1 MDDPLNRRMIV
12 AMLAFVPLLLLLLAG
27 RNFQP
32 PAALAQQTSDPRSA
46 EVAALP
52 GDAIEAPVF
61 TSDLPPALLAP
72 GAMDA
77 ARAANARD
85 PFSSGPMPSALPFR
99 FQGSST
105 DFGNAREC
113 LALAAMAEAGQS
125 DEGQRA
131 VIQVILNRV
140 RHPAFAG
147 TVCGVVFEGSQRRTG
162 CQFTFTCDGSLS
174 RRYGD
179 ADWTAA
185 RGRAEQALRGFVFA
199 AVGSATH
206 YHTDWVYPS
215 WSPKLDKIAQVETHL
230 FYRWPGRWGTNAAM
244 NKAYRGGEASFAQL
258 TAPRAPAL
266 DPGAYALL
274 PGAYPSGLPDG
285 LEPDAAAAIAT
296 GLPPLPSDTPKIS
309 SGEVVMRL
317 PNGRA
322 NFIVVSPRAGSDVA
336 LNTAR
341 GLCNAQGTCRVM
353 GWTDRRQ
360 VPASFPL
367 PRAARDSL
375 QFSYSRDP
383 AGGEIVLYNCD
394 SFTGLPREKCIP
406 RGR

>member
-12 AMLAFVPLLLLLLAG
+12 GLLAFVPLLLLLLAG
-27 RNFQP
+27 RTFHP
-32 PAALAQQTSDPRSA
+32 PVAIADPATDLRSA

-52 GDAIEAPVF
+52 GAAIEAPLF

-77 ARAANARD
+77 ARASNARD
-85 PFSSGPMPSALPFR
+85 PFTQGPIAAALPFR
-99 FQGSST
+99 FQGSSA
-105 DFGNAREC
+105 DFNNARDC
-113 LALAAMAEAGQS
+113 LALAAMAEAGSS
-125 DEGQRA
+125 DPGQRA

-147 TVCGVVFEGSQRRTG
+147 TVCGVVFEGSQRSTG

-179 ADWTAA
+179 ADWAAA
-185 RGRAEQALRGFVFA
+185 RSRAEQALRGFVFTT
-199 AVGSATH
+199 VGTATH

-215 WSPKLDKIAQVETHL
+215 WSPKLDKIGQVETHL

-244 NKAYRGGEASFAQL
+244 TKPYRGGEASFVQL
-258 TAPRAPAL
+258 TTPVAPGL
-266 DPGAYALL
+266 DAGAYGML
-274 PGAYPSGLPDG
+274 PGGYPSGFPAG
-285 LEPDAAAAIAT
+285 LDPDASAAIAT
-296 GLPPLPSDTPKIS
+296 TIPPLPSDTPKIS

-317 PNGRA
+317 PSGRA
-322 NFIVVSPRAGSDVA
+322 NFILVSPGAGSDVA
-336 LNTAR
+336 LAAAR
-341 GLCNAQGTCRVM
+341 GLCNGQGTCRVM
-353 GWTDRRQ
+353 GWTDRGQ

-367 PRAARDSL
+367 PRMARDSL
-375 QFSYSRDP
+375 QFSYTRDP
-383 AGGEIVLYNCD
+383 AGGEIVLYNCEK
-394 SFTGLPREKCIP
+394 FTGLPREKCIP

>member
-12 AMLAFVPLLLLLLAG
+12 ALLAFVPLLLLLLAG
-27 RNFQP
+27 RNFHP
-32 PAALAQQTSDPRSA
+32 PAALANQPDDPRSA

-52 GDAIEAPVF
+52 GDALEAPLF

-77 ARAANARD
+77 ARASNSRN
-85 PFSSGPMPSALPFR
+85 PFISGPIAAALPFR
-99 FQGSST
+99 FKGSAA
-105 DFGNAREC
+105 DFNNARDC

-125 DEGQRA
+125 DIGQRA

-147 TVCGVVFEGSQRRTG
+147 TVCGVVFEGSQRSTG

-174 RRYGD
+174 RRYSD
-179 ADWTAA
+179 ANWAAA
-185 RGRAEQALRGFVFA
+185 RSRAEQALRGFVFA
-199 AVGSATH
+199 AVGTATH

-230 FYRWPGRWGTNAAM
+230 FFRWPGRWGTNAAM
-244 NKAYRGGEASFAQL
+244 TKPYRGGEASFAQL
-258 TAPRAPAL
+258 TAPVAPGPV
-266 DPGAYALL
+266 PGVFGML

-285 LEPDAAAAIAT
+285 LEPDASAAIAT
-296 GLPPLPSDTPKIS
+296 GIPPLPKDTPKIA

-322 NFIVVSPRAGSDVA
+322 NFIVVSPGSGSDAA
-336 LNTAR
+336 LATAR
-341 GLCNAQGTCRVM
+341 GLCNGQGTCRVM
-353 GWTDRRQ
+353 GWNNRGQ
-360 VPASFPL
+360 VPVSFPL

-394 SFTGLPREKCIP
+394 AFTGLPREKCIP

>member
-12 AMLAFVPLLLLLLAG
+12 AMLAFVPFLLLLLAG
-27 RNFQP
+27 RSFQSP
-32 PAALAQQTSDPRSA
+32 TALAEQISDPRSA

-52 GDAIEAPVF
+52 GDAIEAPLF

-85 PFSSGPMPSALPFR
+85 PFISGPMSTALPFR
-99 FQGSST
+99 FQGSSA

-147 TVCGVVFEGSQRRTG
+147 TVCGVVFEGSQRSTG

-185 RGRAEQALRGFVFA
+185 RSRSEQALRGFVFA
-199 AVGSATH
+199 AVGTATH

-215 WSPKLDKIAQVETHL
+215 WSPKLDKIAQIETHL

-244 NKAYRGGEASFAQL
+244 SKAYRGGEASFVQL
-258 TAPRAPAL
+258 TAPRAPVL
-266 DPGAYALL
+266 NPGAYGFL
-274 PGAYPSGLPDG
+274 PGAYPSGMPDG
-285 LEPDAAAAIAT
+285 LEPDASMAIAT
-296 GLPPLPSDTPKIS
+296 GIPPLPADTPKIS

-317 PNGRA
+317 ANGRA
-322 NFIVVSPRAGSDVA
+322 NFIVVSPGAGSDVA
-336 LNTAR
+336 LAIAR
-341 GLCNAQGTCRVM
+341 GLCNGQGTCRVM
-353 GWTDRRQ
+353 GWTDRGQ

-383 AGGEIVLYNCD
+383 AGGEIVLYNCE

>member
-12 AMLAFVPLLLLLLAG
+12 ALLAFVPFLLLLLAG
-27 RNFQP
+27 RAFHP
-32 PAALAQQTSDPRSA
+32 PIALANLSADPRGA

-52 GDAIEAPVF
+52 GDAIEAPLF

-77 ARAANARD
+77 ARASNARD
-85 PFSSGPMPSALPFR
+85 PFANGPIVAALPFR
-99 FQGSST
+99 FQGNT
-105 DFGNAREC
+105 ADFNNARDC

-125 DEGQRA
+125 DVGQRA

-147 TVCGVVFEGSQRRTG
+147 TVCGVVFEGSQRSTG

-179 ADWTAA
+179 AGWAAA
-185 RGRAEQALRGFVFA
+185 RSRSEQALRGYVFA
-199 AVGSATH
+199 AVGTATH

-230 FYRWPGRWGTNAAM
+230 FYRWPGRWGTNAALT
-244 NKAYRGGEASFAQL
+244 KPYRGGEASFAQL
-258 TAPRAPAL
+258 TAPVAPGL
-266 DPGAYALL
+266 DAGTYGML
-274 PGAYPSGLPDG
+274 PEAYPSGLPDG
-285 LEPDAAAAIAT
+285 YEPDASLAIAT
-296 GLPPLPSDTPKIS
+296 GIPPLPADTPKVS

-322 NFIVVSPRAGSDVA
+322 NFIVLSSGASSDAA

-341 GLCNAQGTCRVM
+341 GLCNGQGTCRVM
-353 GWTDRRQ
+353 GWVSRGQ

-383 AGGEIVLYNCD
+383 AGGEIALYNCET
-394 SFTGLPREKCIP
+394 FTGLPREKCIP